1 MKRAEQKEKRRQDIL
16 NCGLDLFIRNGYA
29 ATRTIDIANAVGMS
43 EGLLFHYYETKEQLY
58 LTLIDIALSGRANS
72 FELKATSPLEFFE
85 KVADYIIKSCA
96 EDNFIARLFLL
107 MNQAEH
113 NTALPEDIRSNIAGI
128 REMEETVN
136 IIKQGQADGSI
147 KNGNALALALTFW
160 ASLHAVVEIIAKTPQ
175 LPVPNPEWLVDIVKN
190 V

>member
-16 NCGLDLFIRNGYA
+16 NYGLDLFIRNGYA
-29 ATRTIDIANAVGMS
+29 ATRTVDIANAVGMS

>member
-29 ATRTIDIANAVGMS
+29 ATRTVDIANAVGMS
-43 EGLLFHYYETKEQLY
+43 EGLLFHYYESKEQLY

-85 KVADYIIKSCA
+85 KVADYIIKSCS
-96 EDNFIARLFLL
+96 ENNFIARLFLL

-113 NTALPEDIRSNIAGI
+113 NTALSEDIRSNIAGI
-128 REMEETVN
+128 REVEKTVN
-136 IIKQGQADGSI
+136 IIKQGQTDGSI
-147 KNGNALALALTFW
+147 KTGNPLALALTFW
-160 ASLHAVVEIIAKTPQ
+160 AAIHGVVENMARNPE
-175 LPVPNPEWLVDIVKN
+175 LPVPSSKWIVDILRN
-190 V
+190 S